1 MGTINYL
8 LSLEGV
14 RERAN
19 KVYSIAVD
27 GKLKSF
33 DYHEDRMTDAADF
46 VASLIMRDFG
56 LDRFHEIPPHG
67 RWQHFEAGNVPRVT
81 ELLDEWKSDGQDST
95 ECARRLVDMFL
106 VSVLLDAGAGNT
118 WTFVEPGSN
127 MRLSRSEG
135 LAVASLYMFK
145 KGLFTNN
152 KSGNL
157 VKVDGTGL
165 QNLTGE
171 QLAEGMQATSQNPLV
186 GTQDRAALLQ
196 RLGKS
201 LMNLPEIFGSEGR
214 PGNIVDFI
222 LSKGKTV
229 DIRELWDTLQK
240 LLIPIWPS
248 NRTMIDGHPIGD
260 SWPLSTLGATIG
272 DKNPPA
278 DVIQP
283 FHKLTQWLTY
293 SLTVPMQRLLGVT
306 WENQDLMTGLPEYRN
321 GGLFVDMGVLSLKP
335 EVVNAST
342 KDEKSGLCSFDTADD
357 VIVEWRAMTVA
368 LLDRIAPLVVQRLAK
383 ATNQADLS
391 LSMAQ
396 ILEAGTWKAGRE
408 LAAKHRPDTR
418 SSPILVESDGTVF

>member
-1 MGTINYL
+1 M
-8 LSLEGV
+8 
-14 RERAN
+14 
-19 KVYSIAVD
+19 
-27 GKLKSF
+27 
-33 DYHEDRMTDAADF
+33 
-46 VASLIMRDFG
+46 
-56 LDRFHEIPPHG
+56 
-67 RWQHFEAGNVPRVT
+67 
-81 ELLDEWKSDGQDST
+81 
-95 ECARRLVDMFL
+95 
-106 VSVLLDAGAGNT
+106 
-118 WTFVEPGSN
+118 
-127 MRLSRSEG
+127 
-135 LAVASLYMFK
+135 
-145 KGLFTNN
+145 
-152 KSGNL
+152 
-157 VKVDGTGL
+157 
-165 QNLTGE
+165 TGE

-214 PGNIVDFI
+214 PGNIVGMNPPPFPASFAQYVPNLYDHADFI

-248 NRTMIDGHPIGD
+248 NRTIIDGHPIGD
-260 SWPLSTLGATIG
+260 AWPLSTLGATIG

-321 GGLFVDMGVLSLKP
+321 GGLFVDMGVLSLKS

>member
-1 MGTINYL
+1 MGAVDYL
-8 LSLEGV
+8 LSLEAV

-19 KVYSIAVD
+19 KVYNIGVD

-33 DYHEDRMTDAADF
+33 DYHEDRMADAADF

-56 LDRFHEIPPHG
+56 PDRFHEIPPHG
-67 RWQHFEAGNVPRVT
+67 RWQHFEAGNVARVKK
-81 ELLDEWKSDGQDST
+81 LLDEWTAAGEDNT
-95 ECARRLVDMFL
+95 ECARRLIDMFL

-118 WTFVEPGSN
+118 WTFIEPGSN
-127 MRLSRSEG
+127 IRLSRSEG

-145 KGLFTNN
+145 NGLFTDNG
-152 KSGNL
+152 SGNAA
-157 VKVDGTGL
+157 KVDGIGL
-165 QNLTGE
+165 QKLTGE
-171 QLAEGMQATSQNPLV
+171 QLAEGMQATPENPLV

-201 LMNLPEIFGSEGR
+201 LVNLSAIFGPEGR
-214 PGNIVDFI
+214 PGNIVDYI
-222 LSKGKTV
+222 SSKGKSV
-229 DIRELWDTLQK
+229 DIRELWNILQR

-248 NRTMIDGHPIGD
+248 NRTTIDGHPIGD
-260 SWPLSTLGATIG
+260 AWPLSTLGATIG
-272 DKNPPA
+272 DQNPPA
-278 DVIQP
+278 EVIQP

-306 WENQDLMTGLPEYRN
+306 WEKQDLMTGLPEYRN
-321 GGLFVDMGVLSLKP
+321 GGLFVDMGVLSLKS
-335 EVVNAST
+335 EVINISR
-342 KDEKSGLCSFDTADD
+342 KDEKSQLCTFDTADD

-383 ATNQADLS
+383 TTNQAELS

-408 LAAKHRPDTR
+408 LAAKLRPDTK

>member
-1 MGTINYL
+1 MGAVDYL
-8 LSLEGV
+8 LSLEAV
-14 RERAN
+14 RERAT
-19 KVYSIAVD
+19 KVYNIAVD

-33 DYHEDRMTDAADF
+33 DYHEDRMADAADF

-56 LDRFHEIPPHG
+56 PDRFHEIPPHG
-67 RWQHFEAGNVPRVT
+67 RWQHFEAGNIARVT
-81 ELLDEWKSDGQDST
+81 ELLHEWKVAGQNKA

-118 WTFVEPGSN
+118 WTFTEPGSN

-145 KGLFTNN
+145 NGLFTNN
-152 KSGNL
+152 ESGDSA
-157 VKVDGTGL
+157 KVDGMGL
-165 QNLTGE
+165 QKLTGE
-171 QLAEGMQATSQNPLV
+171 QLAEGMQATPQNPLV

-201 LMNLPEIFGSEGR
+201 LMDLSEIFGSEGR
-214 PGNIVDFI
+214 PGNIVDYI

-229 DIRELWDTLQK
+229 DIRELWNILQR

-248 NRTMIDGHPIGD
+248 NRTVIDGHPIGD
-260 SWPLSTLGATIG
+260 AWPLSTLGATIG

-293 SLTVPMQRLLGVT
+293 SLTVPLQRLLGVT
-306 WENQDLMTGLPEYRN
+306 WEKQDLMTGLPEYRN
-321 GGLFVDMGVLSLKP
+321 GGLFVDMGVLSLKS
-335 EVVNAST
+335 EVINASK
-342 KDEKSGLCSFDTADD
+342 KDEVSQLCTFDTADD

-368 LLDRIAPLVVQRLAK
+368 LLDKVAPLVVQRLAET
-383 ATNQADLS
+383 TNQADLS

-408 LAAKHRPDTR
+408 LAAKRRPDTR